1 MVLIMPRSR
10 AVRLSPAAA
19 TALVD
24 RLEAAGLTARVPTL
38 HKPQADPGEAIE
50 TGVAALAA
58 RLDRLQAPAS
68 HAALN
73 RSTAD

>member
-10 AVRLSPAAA
+10 AVRPLASGCHGSRRPPRSGRIDGQGAP
-19 TALVD
+19 LN
-24 RLEAAGLTARVPTL
+24 
-38 HKPQADPGEAIE
+38 KPQADPGEAIE

-58 RLDRLQAPAS
+58 RLDRLQAPAA